1 MASLMDDD
9 GSDVSDD
16 DYRPD
21 QDTTAEAE
29 DRAQF
34 GGPVSKKKSAKRP
47 SSAWP
52 SDYRAR
58 GSVPGQNDTAAED
71 EAEEGEEEEE
81 TNAEPVDNRLV
92 ADDERDPRVAAKKAK
107 TDHLWALLN
116 SRPAGRPQPAST
128 APPAAQGPKSSNS
141 LAALCRTVDPKQSKS
156 SSDALWMRALGIQSP
171 SRAPG
176 AASSTP
182 SLTSTLPSPAAA
194 PSSSQPA
201 PAAPSTA
208 PSAASDPGA
217 AEGVAEPAAA
227 VGGQQEVLG
236 PDAGPGTSQ
245 RPSAADAPSP
255 SGSGV
260 NRSMA
265 AAALAAA
272 REAASLGAVRS
283 HSKVTVTETRRF
295 AGQNIQVALQVDKNS
310 KEAALAAG
318 QSKGQAPAAAKSGLD
333 AFLNEVEKKR
343 KVSVLDKSK
352 ADWQQ
357 AKAGDTS
364 MEEELEAHKRS
375 DKQYLDKVDFL
386 KRAELRQYEQERDQ
400 RLQSDVRFRA
410 RV

>member
-1 MASLMDDD
+1 MDDD

-47 SSAWP
+47 
-52 SDYRAR
+52 RAR
-58 GSVPGQNDTAAED
+58 
-71 EAEEGEEEEE
+71 
-81 TNAEPVDNRLV
+81 

-116 SRPAGRPQPAST
+116 SRPAGRPQPALT

-156 SSDALWMRALGIQSP
+156 SSDALWMRALGIRSP

-182 SLTSTLPSPAAA
+182 SLTSTLPLPAAA

-208 PSAASDPGA
+208 PSAAPDPGA
-217 AEGVAEPAAA
+217 AEGAAEPAAA
-227 VGGQQEVLG
+227 VGGQQEVG
-236 PDAGPGTSQ
+236 
-245 RPSAADAPSP
+245 PSA

-265 AAALAAA
+265 AVALAAA

>member
-34 GGPVSKKKSAKRP
+34 GGPVSKKKSVKRP
-47 SSAWP
+47 
-52 SDYRAR
+52 RAR

-71 EAEEGEEEEE
+71 EAEEGEEEEIS
-81 TNAEPVDNRLV
+81 AEPVDNRLV

-116 SRPAGRPQPAST
+116 SRPAGRPQPALT

-156 SSDALWMRALGIQSP
+156 SSDALWMRALGIKSP

-182 SLTSTLPSPAAA
+182 SLTNTLPSPAAA

-208 PSAASDPGA
+208 PSAAPDPGA
-217 AEGVAEPAAA
+217 AEGAAEPAAA
-227 VGGQQEVLG
+227 VGGQHEVLG
-236 PDAGPGTSQ
+236 PEAGPATSQ

-255 SGSGV
+255 SSSGV

>member
-47 SSAWP
+47 
-52 SDYRAR
+52 RAR
-58 GSVPGQNDTAAED
+58 
-71 EAEEGEEEEE
+71 
-81 TNAEPVDNRLV
+81 V

-217 AEGVAEPAAA
+217 AEGAAEPAAA

-245 RPSAADAPSP
+245 HPSAADAP
-255 SGSGV
+255 
-260 NRSMA
+260 
-265 AAALAAA
+265 
-272 REAASLGAVRS
+272 